1 MAFRVGRTLQLL
13 PLGISLISFSKLLG
27 TINVPNYIYSKVNF
41 FFFQILLCYVKED
54 ATWVG
59 INAAIDKLGFAKETA
74 NTVESALTAFQN
86 TYHPLVLIDVRT
98 RNFDGA
104 KLCR

>member
-1 MAFRVGRTLQLL
+1 M
-13 PLGISLISFSKLLG
+13 
-27 TINVPNYIYSKVNF
+27 
-41 FFFQILLCYVKED
+41 KED

-59 INAAIDKLGFAKETA
+59 ISAAIDKLGFAKETA
-74 NTVESALTAFQN
+74 NTVESALTLFQN
-86 TYHPLVLIDVRT
+86 MYHPLVLIDVRT

>member
-1 MAFRVGRTLQLL
+1 MLVIEKKNK
-13 PLGISLISFSKLLG
+13 IS
-27 TINVPNYIYSKVNF
+27 
-41 FFFQILLCYVKED
+41 FQILLCYVKED

-59 INAAIDKLGFAKETA
+59 ISAAIDKLGFDKEAA
-74 NTVESALTAFQN
+74 NTVDTALTLFQN
-86 TYHPLVLIDVRT
+86 IYHPLVLIDVRT